1 MKKTDKKPKKELKEK
16 KKTEMMIKFCPR
28 CGSTKIENYGG
39 ESVLLRCAD
48 CKLNMSSF
56 PETSSKEL
64 KIIQKNIK
72 NNLNKKEQEAPIDFL
87 GIEKKWQSEWE
98 KAQIFKSVDG
108 KGKKCYVLEMYPYP
122 SASFL
127 HVGHVRNFTIGDV
140 YARYKRMNG
149 FNVLYP
155 MGYDSFG
162 LPAETASKKE
172 GIHPRIY
179 AENAIKKI
187 MEYQKASGNSYDW
200 SRIIASHEPEYY
212 KWNQFFFLKLFEN
225 GLAYRKKAPV
235 NYCENCQ
242 SVLANEEAESG
253 KCWRCGK
260 EVIQKETEQWFF
272 KITKYAD
279 QLLEDLEKIDWSDKI
294 KTMQRNWIGKSQG
307 SEVIF
312 EVNGQNWPI
321 FTTRPDTIYGVT
333 FMVISALHPKLLEI
347 TTKEQKKAVETF
359 IKKCQKAKTPKEI
372 EGLDKEGVFT
382 GAYAINPIT
391 KDKVPVWA
399 GNFVL
404 ADYGSGMVMAVPCH
418 DQRDFEFANKYKIPM
433 KQVIAPLF
441 NHTFEKDA
449 YRSDKKTEERE
460 SVSVILKHW
469 KEDKYFCLDWKK
481 AKWKSF
487 ILGGIDKG
495 ETFEETIKREVK
507 EESGYSDIKS
517 IKKLGFE
524 QHSRFYAEHKDIN
537 RYGKYIPFIVELKS
551 GKYEAPS
558 TEELERHEGF
568 WIDKDKVLNFIN
580 MDNHKYVWDMYING
594 ERAYTEHGILI
605 NSDKFNGLESKK
617 AIEEITKYL
626 EKQKLGKKTTNYKIR
641 DWMISRQRYWGTPIP
656 IIYCE
661 KCGIVPVPYDQ
672 LPVLLPEKVDF
683 KVSGNPLSYNKDFIN
698 TECPR
703 CNGKAKRETD
713 TLGGFMDSSW
723 YFLRYCDNKNREKP
737 FDSKKVDYW
746 LPVDQYIGGIEQAV
760 GHLMYARFLTKFLK
774 DIKMLNFD
782 EPFTK
787 LFNQGIV
794 YKDGYKMSKSHGNVV
809 FQTDISEKYGIDTAR
824 LFLMF
829 VSSPDKQME
838 WTSEGVEGSFRII
851 NRLIRLKEKIKNE
864 TKPIQENKIHS
875 TIKKVSE
882 NIENFE
888 YPKAIISMT
897 DCLDSLSESIS
908 KQNYEI
914 LLKLFH
920 PFCPHITEELWHD
933 LGNKTFISLEKWPK
947 VDNSKINENL
957 EKQEQAIEK
966 TIQDINNIIKI
977 MKEKKQ
983 APKKV
988 YLYTIPNELNTYKDN
1003 LPKLQKSINIPISLF
1018 AVNDKNKFD
1027 PQNKAGKA
1035 KPGKP
1040 AIYLE

>member
-1 MKKTDKKPKKELKEK
+1 
-16 KKTEMMIKFCPR
+16 
-28 CGSTKIENYGG
+28 
-39 ESVLLRCAD
+39 
-48 CKLNMSSF
+48 
-56 PETSSKEL
+56 
-64 KIIQKNIK
+64 
-72 NNLNKKEQEAPIDFL
+72 
-87 GIEKKWQSEWE
+87 
-98 KAQIFKSVDG
+98 
-108 KGKKCYVLEMYPYP
+108 
-122 SASFL
+122 
-127 HVGHVRNFTIGDV
+127 
-140 YARYKRMNG
+140 
-149 FNVLYP
+149 
-155 MGYDSFG
+155 
-162 LPAETASKKE
+162 
-172 GIHPRIY
+172 
-179 AENAIKKI
+179 
-187 MEYQKASGNSYDW
+187 
-200 SRIIASHEPEYY
+200 
-212 KWNQFFFLKLFEN
+212 
-225 GLAYRKKAPV
+225 
-235 NYCENCQ
+235 
-242 SVLANEEAESG
+242 
-253 KCWRCGK
+253 
-260 EVIQKETEQWFF
+260 
-272 KITKYAD
+272 
-279 QLLEDLEKIDWSDKI
+279 
-294 KTMQRNWIGKSQG
+294 
-307 SEVIF
+307 
-312 EVNGQNWPI
+312 
-321 FTTRPDTIYGVT
+321 
-333 FMVISALHPKLLEI
+333 
-347 TTKEQKKAVETF
+347 
-359 IKKCQKAKTPKEI
+359 
-372 EGLDKEGVFT
+372 
-382 GAYAINPIT
+382 
-391 KDKVPVWA
+391 
-399 GNFVL
+399 
-404 ADYGSGMVMAVPCH
+404 
-418 DQRDFEFANKYKIPM
+418 
-433 KQVIAPLF
+433 
-441 NHTFEKDA
+441 
-449 YRSDKKTEERE
+449 
-460 SVSVILKHW
+460 
-469 KEDKYFCLDWKK
+469 
-481 AKWKSF
+481 
-487 ILGGIDKG
+487 
-495 ETFEETIKREVK
+495 
-507 EESGYSDIKS
+507 
-517 IKKLGFE
+517 
-524 QHSRFYAEHKDIN
+524 
-537 RYGKYIPFIVELKS
+537 
-551 GKYEAPS
+551 
-558 TEELERHEGF
+558 
-568 WIDKDKVLNFIN
+568 
-580 MDNHKYVWDMYING
+580 
-594 ERAYTEHGILI
+594 
-605 NSDKFNGLESKK
+605 
-617 AIEEITKYL
+617 
-626 EKQKLGKKTTNYKIR
+626 
-641 DWMISRQRYWGTPIP
+641 
-656 IIYCE
+656 
-661 KCGIVPVPYDQ
+661 
-672 LPVLLPEKVDF
+672 
-683 KVSGNPLSYNKDFIN
+683 VSGNPLSYNKDFIN

-746 LPVDQYIGGIEQAV
+746 LPVDQYIGGIEHAV

-888 YPKAIISMT
+888 YPKAIIPMT

-908 KQNYEI
+908 KKNYEI